1 MKSRSTLGAV
11 TALATLV
18 LVLIVA
24 IGPLSAQRATPQWD
38 GSYTTAQA
46 ERGEPLFRE
55 NCAGCH
61 GAALAGDEFAPPL
74 TGAAFLAKWGD
85 RGLGD
90 LLDVMQ
96 NTMPQNSP
104 GGLSRQ
110 QNADMLAFI
119 LQNTNVPAG
128 NTELSPGAG
137 TAGPGRAARSTAGDL
152 APITSGPRIGCVLH
166 SAAS

>member
-18 LVLIVA
+18 LVLTIA
-24 IGPLSAQRATPQWD
+24 IGPLSAQRATPRWD

-46 ERGEPLFRE
+46 TRGEPLYQE

-74 TGAAFLAKWGD
+74 TGVAFLAKWKD
-85 RGLGD
+85 RGIGD

-96 NTMPQNSP
+96 NTMPGNSC
-104 GGLSRQ
+104 GSLRVMTR
-110 QNADMLAFI
+110 AR
-119 LQNTNVPAG
+119 
-128 NTELSPGAG
+128 
-137 TAGPGRAARSTAGDL
+137 TATR
-152 APITSGPRIGCVLH
+152 C
-166 SAAS
+166 